1 MAFSSARFYSAL
13 RRHIYTLRLSIR
25 YARLRRAMGAEASF
39 LGNEPI
45 VSQQRILPANPLL
58 APWTG
63 PFEAPPFASIRPEHF
78 APAFEIALAEKRGEI
93 AAIAANLEPASFSN
107 TIEALERSGASLDR
121 VASVFFNLVGAHSDE
136 ALEAIERDIAPVLS
150 RASSEIYLN
159 EALFARIEALQAE
172 REGLALVPEQARV
185 LELHHIAFLR
195 NGAALAPDAKA
206 RLAEIDER
214 LATLGA
220 RFGQNVLADEK
231 QFMLTLET
239 PDDGVGLPDSLLAA
253 AAAAAAERGL
263 PGKRVVTLSRS
274 SIEPFLQFS
283 ARRDLREKAFRAWAA
298 RGERDGATDNRA
310 IAAET
315 VRLRAE
321 RARLLGFAS
330 YAHFRLDDTMAKTPR
345 AALDLLHSVW
355 TPARAQALAEES
367 ALRAIVAEEGGNFQL
382 APWDWRYYA
391 EKRRKALF
399 DLDESEIKPYLR
411 LDRMIE
417 AAFYVANRLFG
428 LSFTERGDVELYHP
442 DARCWTVTGR
452 DGREIAL
459 FIGDYFAR
467 PSKRSGAWMSAFR
480 DQCKLDGPVLPIVV
494 NVLNFA
500 RGGAGE
506 DCLLSFDDARTL
518 FHEFGHALH
527 GMLSDVTY
535 PMISGTN
542 VARDFVEFP
551 SQLYEHWLER
561 PEILRRFA
569 AHHRTNEPMP
579 ETLLRR
585 VLLARQFNQGFA
597 TVEFTASA
605 LVDLDL
611 HLEAAPESI
620 DVVAFENDELAKLG
634 MPASIAMR
642 HRTPHFQHIFAGSG
656 YSAGYYSYLWSE
668 ILDADGFEAF
678 EESGDIF
685 DPALATRLRD
695 YVYAAGN
702 SREPAAAYAGF
713 RGRAPNAQALLRK
726 RGLAGEASRSG

>member
-1 MAFSSARFYSAL
+1 MSQPP
-13 RRHIYTLRLSIR
+13 SI
-25 YARLRRAMGAEASF
+25 L
-39 LGNEPI
+39 
-45 VSQQRILPANPLL
+45 ANPLL
-58 APWTG
+58 EPWTG
-63 PFEAPPFASIRPEHF
+63 PFEAPPFASIKPAHF
-78 APAFEIALAEKRGEI
+78 APAFEVALAEKRAEI
-93 AAIAANLEPASFSN
+93 AAIAANPEPASFAN

-121 VASVFFNLVGAHSDE
+121 VASVFFNLAGAHGDD

-159 EALFARIEALQAE
+159 EALFRRIEALRAAKE
-172 REGLALVPEQARV
+172 SLGLEPEQARV
-185 LELHHIAFLR
+185 LDLYHIAFTR

-206 RLAEIDER
+206 RLSEIDER

-231 QFMLTLET
+231 AYLLALET
-239 PDDGVGLPDSLLAA
+239 PDDGAGLPDWLLAA
-253 AAAAAAERGL
+253 AAASAAERGL
-263 PGKRVVTLSRS
+263 PGQRGITLSRS
-274 SIEPFLQFS
+274 SVEPFLQFS
-283 ARRDLREKAFRAWAA
+283 ARRDLREKAFRAWAG
-298 RGERDGATDNRA
+298 RGEHDGATDNRA
-310 IAAET
+310 IAAES

-330 YAHFRLDDTMAKTPR
+330 YAHFRLDDTMAKTPQ

-355 TPARAQALAEES
+355 TPARTQALREEA
-367 ALRAIVAEEGGNFQL
+367 ALQAIVAEEGGNFQL

-391 EKRRKALF
+391 EKRRKAMF

-411 LDRMIE
+411 LDKMIE

-428 LSFTERGDVELYHP
+428 VSFAERTDVELYHP
-442 DARCWTVTGR
+442 DARCWTVTGQ
-452 DGREIAL
+452 DGQELAL

-467 PSKRSGAWMSAFR
+467 PSKRSGAWMSALR
-480 DQCKLDGPVLPIVV
+480 DQRKLDGPVLPIVV

-500 RGGAGE
+500 KAGAGE

-535 PMISGTN
+535 PMVSGTN

-569 AHHRTNEPMP
+569 AHHQTDEPMP
-579 ETLLRR
+579 EALLQR
-585 VLLARQFNQGFA
+585 LLVARQFNQGFA

-611 HLEAAPESI
+611 HLQAAPEAI
-620 DVVAFENDELAKLG
+620 DIVAFENDELEKLG
-634 MPASIAMR
+634 MPAAIAMR

-685 DPALATRLRD
+685 DPALAAKLRD

-702 SREPAAAYAGF
+702 SREPEAAYAGF
-713 RGRAPNAQALLRK
+713 RGRAPNAEALLRK
-726 RGLAGEASRSG
+726 RGLADQARGSG